1 MPAPVYE
8 ILPAIAAV
16 LFGAAGLAM
25 ALPARAGRPT
35 WLLPAALS
43 ALFLAWSVWTISQQG
58 LAAVW
63 TEHTRNAWGN
73 QIWFDLLMAIG
84 LGLALL
90 LPRARAAGMKPL
102 PWLLLVAATGSVGL
116 FAMMARCLFLE
127 ARPAPAAVAAQPVS
141 A

>member
-16 LFGAAGLAM
+16 LFGLSGLAM
-25 ALPARAGRPT
+25 ALPVRTGRPT
-35 WLLPAALS
+35 WLLPALLS
-43 ALFLAWSVWTISQQG
+43 GLFLAWSLFTISQQG

-90 LPRARAAGMKPL
+90 IPRARAVGMKPL
-102 PWLLLVAATGSVGL
+102 PWFLLVAATGCIGL

-127 ARPAPAAVAAQPVS
+127 TRPASS
-141 A
+141 AT